1 MTERPERPEGEPPE
15 DAAAAQTGD
24 AEGRGDEERDDEAV
38 RKLVRR
44 ALSTESIGRDPPDI
58 LRGVQRRLRQRSRG
72 KFFAD
77 GWSTTQ
83 ARQAYV
89 LAALLTLLLV
99 ALAYYVLSPTDFR

>member
-15 DAAAAQTGD
+15 DAAAAQTG
-24 AEGRGDEERDDEAV
+24 GDEERDDEAV

-44 ALSTESIGRDPPDI
+44 ALSTESIVRDPPDI

-89 LAALLTLLLV
+89 LVALLTLLLV